1 MVSEIQNNLNGILKD
16 YEDKI
21 VNSLSKNNNKSKHL
35 IEEVKKE
42 DQELL
47 TFIKNINY

>member
-1 MVSEIQNNLNGILKD
+1 LKD

-21 VNSLSKNNNKSKHL
+21 INSVSKNNNKSKYL
-35 IEEVKKE
+35 IEEIKKE

-47 TFIKNINY
+47 SLIKNINY